1 MDKYILNCA
10 RIQVLNAKNP
20 AIKCRISVNLS
31 DSVLKTIQRNIVLYS
46 VTLFCSLAVVESVD
60 CAYKIACDTADTL
73 KSCVI
78 AVVASSALGADIAD
92 YTGISAAG
100 ISVDGVVDRTVA
112 DARLLH
118 TSDDLLK
125 CFKVL

>member
-1 MDKYILNCA
+1 MLYTVMLFGCFCI
-10 RIQVLNAKNP
+10 VP
-20 AIKCRISVNLS
+20 SVH
-31 DSVLKTIQRNIVLYS
+31 
-46 VTLFCSLAVVESVD
+46 CS
-60 CAYKIACDTADTL
+60 YKIACYTADTL

-112 DARLLH
+112 DTRLLH